1 MNIQPNLI
9 NLTPQP
15 SSKKATGLSEVSG
28 TDTTKN
34 ESENKLQSNTQPA
47 AFSDNTVQREALFK
61 SIEAL
66 ENSQKVTKDHY
77 KANNNAQK
85 AIDSYLD
92 NANLPQQAALDEI
105 SSALGVDAFT

>member
-15 SSKKATGLSEVSG
+15 GSKKATGLSEVSA

-34 ESENKLQSNTQPA
+34 ETENKLQSNTRPA
-47 AFSDNTVQREALFK
+47 AFSDNTIQQEALFK
-61 SIEAL
+61 SIETL
-66 ENSQKVTKDHY
+66 ENSQKVTKDSY
-77 KANNNAQK
+77 KASSNVQK
-85 AIDSYLD
+85 AINSYLD
-92 NANLPQQAALDEI
+92 NANLPQQAARDEI